1 MKKSKMKKSKMKKSK
16 MKKSKIKLS
25 TFLFVDNTSP
35 ELKWLFKKPLK
46 TRGMLSVL
54 KNLGFVKNG
63 QKRQKTHFYQ
73 VIHFVKP
80 LQNAYT
86 LQFFTKIKIEKNP
99 KMKKSKMKKSKMK
112 KSKMKKSNMKKS
124 KMKKSKIKL

>member
-1 MKKSKMKKSKMKKSK
+1 
-16 MKKSKIKLS
+16 
-25 TFLFVDNTSP
+25 
-35 ELKWLFKKPLK
+35 
-46 TRGMLSVL
+46 MLSVL

-86 LQFFTKIKIEKNP
+86 LQFFTKNQNR
-99 KMKKSKMKKSKMK
+99 KKSK
-112 KSKMKKSNMKKS
+112 NE
-124 KMKKSKIKL
+124 KIQNEKIQNEKIQNEKIQHEKIQNEKIQNKIMNIFIRR